1 MSFVLTL
8 SRLQFAMTAFFHFI
22 FVPLTLGLSTLI
34 AIMMTL
40 YYKTKKEEYKEMAK
54 FWTKLFAIN
63 FALGVAT
70 GIVHEFEFGMNWS
83 VYSRF
88 VGDIFGAPL
97 AFEGLMAFFLESTFV
112 GVLVF
117 GWDRVSDKVM
127 LLASWLTAIG
137 TNISAF
143 WILVA
148 NGWMQHPV
156 GSKLV
161 EGLAGKKAVLTN
173 FWAIVF
179 NPVADTK
186 FMHTITAGF
195 IVSAVFVLSI
205 SAYHLLKGNRID
217 LFKKS
222 AFIALVF
229 GLLAS
234 FAELGIGHV
243 HTVEV
248 AKVQPTKIA
257 AAEALW
263 QTKTGPSLL
272 LAAWADQKHMR
283 NVFEIPSIPGS
294 LSMMLYMK
302 PNVKVEGL
310 IDLQKQFSKIWGPGN
325 YIPTSVNLVFWSFHL
340 MIYLGTFFVLLFLV
354 GLWKFKNLENSKTY
368 LKVALYSLPLPY
380 IASWLGWAMAEVGRQ
395 PWIVYPLNWKDAT
408 SVALKTA
415 QAVSPITSS
424 EIIISYVVFLIIF
437 TGLAIADFYLLAK
450 FASKAPEK
458 H

>member
-1 MSFVLTL
+1 MDFLLTL

-34 AIMMTL
+34 AIMLTI
-40 YYKTKKEEYKEMAK
+40 YYKTGNETYKEMAK

-63 FALGVAT
+63 FAIGVAT

-112 GVLVF
+112 GILIF
-117 GWDRVSDKVM
+117 GWDRVPKKVHLM
-127 LLASWLTAIG
+127 AAWLTAIG
-137 TNISAF
+137 SNISAF

-161 EGLAGKKAVLTN
+161 EGLAGKKAVLTS
-173 FWAIVF
+173 FASIVF

-195 IVSAVFVLSI
+195 ILSAIFVLSI
-205 SAYHLLKGNRID
+205 SAYHLLKGNNID

-222 AFIALVF
+222 AFIAIVF
-229 GLLAS
+229 GLMAS
-234 FAELGIGHV
+234 VAEMGIGHA
-243 HTVEV
+243 HTIEV
-248 AKVQPTKIA
+248 ARVQPTKIA

-263 QTKTGPSLL
+263 ETKKGPAIAI
-272 LAAWADQKHMR
+272 AAWADQKGQR
-283 NVFEIPSIPGS
+283 NVFEIPSIPGT
-294 LSMMLYMK
+294 LSMMLYNS
-302 PNVKVEGL
+302 PSAEVKGL
-310 IDLQKQFSKIWGPGN
+310 RDLQKEFEKVWGPGN
-325 YIPTSVNLVFWSFHL
+325 YIPPVNITFWSFHL
-340 MIYLGTFFVLLFLV
+340 MIYLGMFFVLLFAV
-354 GLWKFKNLENSKTY
+354 GLLKFKNLENSKTY
-368 LKVALYSLPLPY
+368 LKVALFSLPLPY
-380 IASWLGWAMAEVGRQ
+380 IANWLGWAMAEVGRQ
-395 PWIVYPLNWKDAT
+395 PWIVYPLNWKDNT

-415 QAVSPITSS
+415 EAVSKITNF
-424 EIIISYVVFLIIF
+424 EILASYVIFLIIF

-450 FASKAPEK
+450 YASKAPEN